1 MEAPKR
7 IWAEPRFERE
17 YQRHVWDGVACHWK
31 STPRRAKD
39 GPSQEYI
46 RADVVEAMV
55 AEERERYMEAQ
66 GADSGMTL
74 RDWFAGQAL
83 MGLLAFDGFASP
95 DPEDIPAQF
104 ARSAYR
110 LADAILK
117 ERNR

>member
-55 AEERERYMEAQ
+55 AEERERCAETAEKWATDAQ
-66 GADSGMTL
+66 REFGSGGPAADIRGK
-74 RDWFAGQAL
+74 A
-83 MGLLAFDGFASP
+83 
-95 DPEDIPAQF
+95 E
-104 ARSAYR
+104 
-110 LADAILK
+110 K
-117 ERNR
+117 